1 MTPTLYVLAKLR
13 LLSVGVKVADVATE
27 PRLHSYA
34 EILELDQ
41 QINEARNALPSSLKW
56 DGLASSLNVPSQTII
71 QRIWLEVMVQQLK
84 IVLHRKFIEPSRLHE
99 EYPSSRSACFNAAMK
114 IPRPAAPR

>member
-1 MTPTLYVLAKLR
+1 M
-13 LLSVGVKVADVATE
+13 GVKVADVATE

-71 QRIWLEVMVQQLK
+71 QRIWLVVMAQQLK

-99 EYPSSRSACFNAAMK
+99 EYGSSRSACFNAAMK
-114 IPRPAAPR
+114 ILDLQAPG